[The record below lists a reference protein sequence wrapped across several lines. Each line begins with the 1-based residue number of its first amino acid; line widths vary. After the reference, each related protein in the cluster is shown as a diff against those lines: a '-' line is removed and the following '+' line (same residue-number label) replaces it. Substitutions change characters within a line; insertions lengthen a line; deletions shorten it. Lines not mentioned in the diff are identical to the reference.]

1 MKTIIL
7 ALATAGI
14 AASAIAASPAPQ
26 QGGWPASIE
35 KPAATEQTTPTAPP
49 NAMPSADLGRLGDG
63 TPPAAATAEKWSDL
77 DDTHRYLLIMGTV
90 DGFGAA
96 GKGAPC
102 FPGND
107 NTGLDAKLKAAGFS
121 DADPATLAE
130 AMTRIGTPKEQCTSQ
145 QSRGYPNKLLKGMPD
160 DHLAT
165 YLTGVVRAYSSVQPC
180 EAKNQAY
187 AGAAAAAAVFIGQ
200 DDAQPVSVLAPA
212 LAEGCKGPK

>member
-1 MKTIIL
+1 MRTIIL
-7 ALATAGI
+7 AMATMGV
-14 AASAIAASPAPQ
+14 AASAVAAVPTQ
-26 QGGWPASIE
+26 QGGWPASIAA
-35 KPAATEQTTPTAPP
+35 PAQSAPAP
-49 NAMPSADLGRLGDG
+49 ASAPAAMPSADLAKLGAA
-63 TPPAAATAEKWSDL
+63 TTPAAATAERWSDV

-96 GKGAPC
+96 GKGSPC

-107 NTGLDAKLKAAGFS
+107 NTGLDAKLKAAGFAE
-121 DADPATLAE
+121 ADPATLAE
-130 AMTRIGTPKEQCTSQ
+130 AMTRIGTAKEQCTGQ

-165 YLTGVVRAYSSVQPC
+165 YLTGVVRAYSRIQPC

-187 AGAAAAAAVFIGQ
+187 AAATAAAAVFIGD
-200 DDAQPVSVLAPA
+200 DDAQPVSILAPA

>member
-1 MKTIIL
+1 MKIMIL
-7 ALATAGI
+7 ALATAGF

-26 QGGWPASIE
+26 QGGWPASID
-35 KPAATEQTTPTAPP
+35 KPATAAQSAPVAAPTGTTA
-49 NAMPSADLGRLGDG
+49 ADLARLGDV
-63 TPPAAATAEKWSDL
+63 PPAAATAEKWSDL

-107 NTGLDAKLKAAGFS
+107 NTGLDAKLRTAGFS
-121 DADPATLAE
+121 DSDPATLAE
-130 AMTRIGTPKEQCTSQ
+130 AMEKIGTPKERCTAQ

-165 YLTGVVRAYSSVQPC
+165 YLTGVVRAYSRVQPC
-180 EAKNQAY
+180 EPKNQAY

-212 LAEGCKGPK
+212 LVEGCKGPK